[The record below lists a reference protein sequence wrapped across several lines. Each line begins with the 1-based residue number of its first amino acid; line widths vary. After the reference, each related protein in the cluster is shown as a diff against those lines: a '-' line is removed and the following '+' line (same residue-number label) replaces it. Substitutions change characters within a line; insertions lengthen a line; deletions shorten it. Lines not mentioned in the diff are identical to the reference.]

1 MIRPKYI
8 LELGTY
14 TGYSAV
20 CLSKGLCDGGLL
32 ETVEIND
39 ESESIIRRY
48 LAAAGV
54 EKKVL
59 LRIGDAEKIVPTLDK
74 MYDLVF
80 IDADKRRY
88 PEYYNLVFD
97 KVKSGGYILADNVLW
112 DEKVARTPMPADEYT
127 RGIDNFNKLV
137 QNDSR
142 VENLLLPFRDGLM
155 IIRKK

>member
-1 MIRPKYI
+1 
-8 LELGTY
+8 
-14 TGYSAV
+14 
-20 CLSKGLCDGGLL
+20 
-32 ETVEIND
+32 
-39 ESESIIRRY
+39 